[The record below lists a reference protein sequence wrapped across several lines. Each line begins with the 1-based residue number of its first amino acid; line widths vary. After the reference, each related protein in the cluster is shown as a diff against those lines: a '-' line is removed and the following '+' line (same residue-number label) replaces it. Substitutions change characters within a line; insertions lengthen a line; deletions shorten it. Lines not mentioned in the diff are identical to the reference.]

1 MEIQETLSLAIGL
14 FATAMMIIVYVVGIK
29 E

>member
-1 MEIQETLSLAIGL
+1 MIEETLSLAIGL
-14 FATAMMIIVYVVGIK
+14 FAATMVLLILITDF